1 MNKLSSIEKNKLIP
15 QEEVLEL
22 KSGKLD
28 LFIGLPKEKT
38 FQENRIAIVPEA
50 VHLLI
55 SNGHTVLIESGYGDN
70 ANFSD
75 HEFSE
80 AGAKVIY
87 DTKEIYQADIIMKVE
102 PPTLEEVEMMKG
114 RQILISALQITT
126 QNQEYIN
133 KLLSK
138 KITALAFEYI
148 QDELGIATIMRSMG
162 EIAGNTSLLIA
173 SEYLSN
179 INNGKGL
186 MLGGVSGVSPTEVVI
201 VGAGTV
207 GEFATRA
214 AIGLG
219 ASVKVFDNS
228 LSKLRRLQNDI
239 KNRLFTSVIQPKV
252 LLKSLMRA
260 DVVICALRSADK
272 RTPCVISEDMVRK
285 MKDGSVIIDVSI
297 DQGGCVETSRIT
309 NHSKP
314 IYNKFGVIHYCVP
327 NITSRVSRTASFA
340 LSNTLTPIL
349 LKIADEGG
357 LENIIKHDLGL
368 RHGVFIYR
376 GILTH
381 RMVGEWFDMS
391 YKEIDLLIATL

>member
-22 KSGKLD
+22 KSSKLD

-50 VHLLI
+50 VQLLVN
-55 SNGHTVLIESGYGDN
+55 NGHTVLIESGYGNN

-102 PPTLEEVEMMKG
+102 PPTLEEVDMMKG

-239 KNRLFTSVIQPKV
+239 QNRLFTSVIQPKV

-381 RMVGEWFDMS
+381 RMVGEWFDMP

>member
-50 VHLLI
+50 VQLLV

-80 AGAKVIY
+80 AGAKIIY

-186 MLGGVSGVSPTEVVI
+186 MLGGVTGVSPTEVVI

-368 RHGVFIYR
+368 RHGVFIYH

-381 RMVGEWFDMS
+381 RMVGEWFNMS

>member
-50 VHLLI
+50 VQLLV

-102 PPTLEEVEMMKG
+102 PPTLEEVDMMKG

>member
-50 VHLLI
+50 VQLLVN
-55 SNGHTVLIESGYGDN
+55 NGHTVLIESGYGDN

-87 DTKEIYQADIIMKVE
+87 DIKEIYQADIIMKVE
-102 PPTLEEVEMMKG
+102 PPTLEEVDMMKG

-126 QNQEYIN
+126 QNKEYIN

-239 KNRLFTSVIQPKV
+239 QNRLFTSVIQPKV

>member
-50 VHLLI
+50 VHLLV

-102 PPTLEEVEMMKG
+102 PPTIEEVDMMKG

-138 KITALAFEYI
+138 K
-148 QDELGIATIMRSMG
+148 
-162 EIAGNTSLLIA
+162 
-173 SEYLSN
+173 
-179 INNGKGL
+179 NN
-186 MLGGVSGVSPTEVVI
+186 
-201 VGAGTV
+201 
-207 GEFATRA
+207 
-214 AIGLG
+214 
-219 ASVKVFDNS
+219 
-228 LSKLRRLQNDI
+228 
-239 KNRLFTSVIQPKV
+239 
-252 LLKSLMRA
+252 
-260 DVVICALRSADK
+260 C
-272 RTPCVISEDMVRK
+272 
-285 MKDGSVIIDVSI
+285 
-297 DQGGCVETSRIT
+297 
-309 NHSKP
+309 
-314 IYNKFGVIHYCVP
+314 FG
-327 NITSRVSRTASFA
+327 F
-340 LSNTLTPIL
+340 
-349 LKIADEGG
+349 
-357 LENIIKHDLGL
+357 
-368 RHGVFIYR
+368 
-376 GILTH
+376 
-381 RMVGEWFDMS
+381 
-391 YKEIDLLIATL
+391 

>member
-50 VHLLI
+50 VHLLV

-102 PPTLEEVEMMKG
+102 PPTIEEVDMMKG

-381 RMVGEWFDMS
+381 RMVGEWFNMS

>member
-148 QDELGIATIMRSMG
+148 QDELGIATIIRSMG

>member
-50 VHLLI
+50 VQLLV
-55 SNGHTVLIESGYGDN
+55 SNGHTVLMESGYGNN

-102 PPTLEEVEMMKG
+102 PPTLEEVDLMKG

-381 RMVGEWFDMS
+381 RMVGEWFNMS

>member
-186 MLGGVSGVSPTEVVI
+186 MLGGVTGVSPTEVVI

>member
-50 VHLLI
+50 VHLLV

-102 PPTLEEVEMMKG
+102 PPTLEEVDMMKG

-381 RMVGEWFDMS
+381 RMVGEWFNMS

>member
-1 MNKLSSIEKNKLIP
+1 
-15 QEEVLEL
+15 
-22 KSGKLD
+22 
-28 LFIGLPKEKT
+28 
-38 FQENRIAIVPEA
+38 
-50 VHLLI
+50 
-55 SNGHTVLIESGYGDN
+55 
-70 ANFSD
+70 
-75 HEFSE
+75 
-80 AGAKVIY
+80 
-87 DTKEIYQADIIMKVE
+87 MKVE
-102 PPTLEEVEMMKG
+102 PPTLEEVDMMKG

-239 KNRLFTSVIQPKV
+239 QNRLFTSVIQPKV

-368 RHGVFIYR
+368 RHGVFIYH

-381 RMVGEWFDMS
+381 RMVGEWFNMS

>member
-1 MNKLSSIEKNKLIP
+1 
-15 QEEVLEL
+15 
-22 KSGKLD
+22 
-28 LFIGLPKEKT
+28 
-38 FQENRIAIVPEA
+38 
-50 VHLLI
+50 
-55 SNGHTVLIESGYGDN
+55 
-70 ANFSD
+70 
-75 HEFSE
+75 
-80 AGAKVIY
+80 
-87 DTKEIYQADIIMKVE
+87 
-102 PPTLEEVEMMKG
+102 
-114 RQILISALQITT
+114 
-126 QNQEYIN
+126 
-133 KLLSK
+133 
-138 KITALAFEYI
+138 
-148 QDELGIATIMRSMG
+148 
-162 EIAGNTSLLIA
+162 
-173 SEYLSN
+173 
-179 INNGKGL
+179 

-239 KNRLFTSVIQPKV
+239 QNRLFTSVIQPKV

-368 RHGVFIYR
+368 RHGVFIYH

-381 RMVGEWFDMS
+381 RMVGEWFNMS

>member
-50 VHLLI
+50 VQLLV

-102 PPTLEEVEMMKG
+102 PPTLEEVDMMKG

-148 QDELGIATIMRSMG
+148 QDELGIATIIRSMG

-368 RHGVFIYR
+368 RHGVFIYH

-381 RMVGEWFDMS
+381 RMVGEWFNMS

>member
-102 PPTLEEVEMMKG
+102 PPTLEEVDMMKG

-186 MLGGVSGVSPTEVVI
+186 MLGGVTGVSPTEVVI